1 MRWVFLI
8 HFTDDRHT
16 EKESNLPTAIQ
27 LVNYELEFKPSLCL
41 ESGCCITPH
50 AQFQKAAW
58 APTLASF
65 SSLFKCFLMG
75 KGSCSPTLTRALP
88 QHSLLVLM
96 FTILQSTEI
105 FRLDE

>member
-1 MRWVFLI
+1 M
-8 HFTDDRHT
+8 
-16 EKESNLPTAIQ
+16 AIQ

-41 ESGCCITPH
+41 ESRCSITAPPPNP
-50 AQFQKAAW
+50 QFQEAAW

-65 SSLFKCFLMG
+65 RSLFKCFLVG
-75 KGSCSPTLTRALP
+75 KGSRSPTLTRALL
-88 QHSLLVLM
+88 QHSLLELM